1 MPKPLSRPSSPEPIP
16 RTKKHL
22 GQNFLTDENIL
33 RKIVAACGFKEDQHV
48 LEIGPGR
55 GALTRHIAPH
65 VKSLYAVEMD
75 PQLHDLL
82 EREFPEEHI
91 HLIRSD
97 FLKFAVPA
105 LPVPVTII
113 GNLPYNIS
121 TPIIEKLIS
130 ERRVLTDAFLTVQH
144 EFGKRLTAQPRSKD
158 YGSLSCYIQYYADV
172 RILFLIK
179 PSCFRPVPKVTS
191 CFLKLSFR
199 NQGFSVTD
207 EEFLFKFIRSA
218 FQHRRKTLANAL
230 SGLYDKTE
238 LLRVL
243 EQLNINPSARPD
255 ALSLTDY
262 CDIINRIQRA
272 ER

>member
-1 MPKPLSRPSSPEPIP
+1 MC
-16 RTKKHL
+16 H
-22 GQNFLTDENIL
+22 
-33 RKIVAACGFKEDQHV
+33 DQHV
-48 LEIGPGR
+48 LEIGPGQ
-55 GALTRHIAPH
+55 GALTRHIVER

-75 PQLHDLL
+75 PRLYRLL
-82 EREFPEEHI
+82 KERFPDDHV

-97 FLKFAVPA
+97 FMKFALNTLPA
-105 LPVPVTII
+105 PVKVV

-130 ERRVLTDAFLTVQH
+130 ERTNLTEAFLTVQH

-158 YGSLSCYIQYYADV
+158 YGSLSCYVQYYADV

-179 PSCFRPVPKVTS
+179 PACFRPVPKVTS

-199 NQGFSVTD
+199 DTTIPVRD
-207 EEFLFKFIRSA
+207 ETFLFKVIRAA

-230 SGLYDKTE
+230 SGFTE
-238 LLRVL
+238 KPQLLDIL
-243 EQLNINPSARPD
+243 KNANISPASRPD

-262 CDIINRIQRA
+262 CNIINMFPKA
-272 ER
+272 GC